1 MYFSGKFKAETI
13 HLSLE
18 ENTTFF
24 HQVSIHRSQNG
35 VFLQFQSCVKTIL
48 GHTVPCH
55 EKKGQGRVFFGFRM
69 PFLLWL
75 RLGETV
81 LSDDFPSRSGKQPD
95 FQKTQQLDKSYCC
108 TKDKWISMFFSQVEA
123 GIIQLPQVK
132 SIAFTIITQ
141 LPGSQKPISWLFQ
154 SCKDTL
160 RTPIPFHEKRCQG
173 RVFCEYWLLYLLLPW
188 IGETLLSDDFPA
200 RSGKHLFLSDNW
212 KTWTKLLLQWRE
224 KWTSVFL
231 WQF

>member
-1 MYFSGKFKAETI
+1 MYFSGKFKAKTI

-24 HQVSIHRSQNG
+24 HQVSTHRSQNG

-69 PFLLWL
+69 SFLLWL
-75 RLGETV
+75 WLGETE

-108 TKDKWISMFFSQVEA
+108 TKDKWISMFFSQVWGWNYPASTGEKYSFYHNN
-123 GIIQLPQVK
+123 P
-132 SIAFTIITQ
+132 ITRNT
-141 LPGSQKPISWLFQ
+141 KA
-154 SCKDTL
+154 
-160 RTPIPFHEKRCQG
+160 
-173 RVFCEYWLLYLLLPW
+173 Y
-188 IGETLLSDDFPA
+188 
-200 RSGKHLFLSDNW
+200 FLAVSE
-212 KTWTKLLLQWRE
+212 L
-224 KWTSVFL
+224 
-231 WQF
+231 